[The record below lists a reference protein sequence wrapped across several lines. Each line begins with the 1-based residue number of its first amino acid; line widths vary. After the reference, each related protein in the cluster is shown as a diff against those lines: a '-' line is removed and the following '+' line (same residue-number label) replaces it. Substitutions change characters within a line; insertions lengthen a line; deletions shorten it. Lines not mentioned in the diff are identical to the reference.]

1 VGIDPAPGRCWPL
14 HPQPGEWEVLETW
27 VRRIAQAYGIGY
39 DAFLRHALGRTGR
52 GARHLEDIT
61 DAELARLA
69 VGTGIRIECLR
80 GMNIAA
86 IMRRLNMTAQN
97 WMLTDE
103 GSKTLEE
110 LNITLGL
117 MVHRAMERRTKD
129 RLTINEQ
136 LGYKG
141 D

>member
-1 VGIDPAPGRCWPL
+1 
-14 HPQPGEWEVLETW
+14 
-27 VRRIAQAYGIGY
+27 
-39 DAFLRHALGRTGR
+39 
-52 GARHLEDIT
+52 
-61 DAELARLA
+61 
-69 VGTGIRIECLR
+69 
-80 GMNIAA
+80 
-86 IMRRLNMTAQN
+86 
-97 WMLTDE
+97 MLTDE

>member
-1 VGIDPAPGRCWPL
+1 
-14 HPQPGEWEVLETW
+14 
-27 VRRIAQAYGIGY
+27 
-39 DAFLRHALGRTGR
+39 
-52 GARHLEDIT
+52 
-61 DAELARLA
+61 
-69 VGTGIRIECLR
+69 
-80 GMNIAA
+80 MNIAA